1 MEKYNVMNYVL
12 DEYRG
17 VEAEKYIGIFGNPIK
32 HTLSPVIH
40 DTISTILN
48 LNERYI
54 PFHIENNLN
63 LAVKDAFDRGIW
75 GLNITIPHKQSVME
89 YLVEVDEAAK
99 TIGAV
104 NTLVRTKKGYAGY
117 NTDMPGLARAIES
130 EGVSLENKNVIILGA
145 GGAARAAVYMCIKY
159 DAKKV
164 YIINRTVENARRI
177 ADDMEAAFCVYD
189 SHGEKSKC
197 PEIYAVAAEKY
208 KEIPTDK
215 YIFIQCTSV
224 GLHEGDG
231 LPVVD
236 DEKFYKM
243 ALFGVDLIY
252 NPAKTPFIKLLEDL
266 GIKCMNGLKM
276 LLYQGIMSNE
286 LWNKKAVDKDTTDKV
301 YRALC
306 AAVYGTG
313 NNIVLVG
320 YMGSGKTTI
329 GKYISRKFGYEFI
342 DTDEYIMKKEGM
354 SINDIFSQKGEE
366 YFRRLET
373 DIVRD
378 LGTSLHNA
386 VIATGGGLPMRDE
399 NRKLL
404 KDLGTVYYLK
414 TEADTIFRRISG
426 NEDRPLLLCENPY
439 ERICSMLSEREPAYL
454 LCADAVIC
462 TDNKSIEDVAGEIQ
476 MRADSRI
483 NNKAKLSR

>member
-1 MEKYNVMNYVL
+1 MENYNVMNYIL
-12 DEYRG
+12 DEYKD

-40 DTISTILN
+40 DTISKTLD

-63 LAVKDAFDRGIW
+63 LAVKDAFDRGIL
-75 GLNITIPHKQSVME
+75 GLNITVPHKQSVME
-89 YLVEVDEAAK
+89 YLVEADEAAK
-99 TIGAV
+99 AIGAV

-130 EGVSLENKNVIILGA
+130 EGISLENKNIIIFGA

-159 DAKKV
+159 GAKKV
-164 YIINRTVENARRI
+164 YIINRTVENARKI
-177 ADDMEAAFCVYD
+177 ADDMEAAFCVYENG
-189 SHGEKSKC
+189 SKKSNC
-197 PEIYAVAAEKY
+197 SQIYAVAAEKF
-208 KEIPTDK
+208 KEIPNDK

-236 DEKFYKM
+236 DTEFYKM

-252 NPAKTPFIKLLEDL
+252 NPAKTPFIKLLESL

-286 LWNKKAVDKDTTDKV
+286 LWNQKAVDEDTTENV

-329 GKYISRKFGYEFI
+329 GKYISRELGYEFI
-342 DTDEYIMKKEGM
+342 DTDEYIMKKEGL
-354 SINDIFSQKGEE
+354 SVNDIFSEKGEE

-373 DIVRD
+373 DAIRE
-378 LGTSLHNA
+378 LGDGLHNT
-386 VIATGGGLPMRDE
+386 VIATGGGLPMRGE

-404 KDLGTVYYLK
+404 KALGMVYYLK
-414 TEADTIFRRISG
+414 TGADAIFRRISG
-426 NEDRPLLLCENPY
+426 NKDRPLLLCENPY
-439 ERICSMLSEREPAYL
+439 ERICSMLNEREPAYL
-454 LCADAVIC
+454 RSADVVIY
-462 TDNKSIEDVAGEIQ
+462 TDNKSVKAVAKEIYDKQ
-476 MRADSRI
+476 ATKQ
-483 NNKAKLSR
+483 N

>member
-12 DEYRG
+12 EGYKG

-40 DTISTILN
+40 DTISMALN

-54 PFHIENNLN
+54 PFHIEDNLK
-63 LAVKDAFDRGIW
+63 LAVKDAYDRGIL
-75 GLNITIPHKQSVME
+75 GLNITVPHKQSVME

-99 TIGAV
+99 AIGAV

-130 EGVSLENKNVIILGA
+130 EGVSLENKKIIILGA

-159 DAKKV
+159 GAKKV

-177 ADDMEAAFCVYD
+177 ADDMKAAFCMYD
-189 SHGEKSKC
+189 SHDKKSKC
-197 PEIYAVAAEKY
+197 PEIYAVAAEKFQ
-208 KEIPTDK
+208 EIPIDK

-236 DEKFYKM
+236 DAEFYRM

-252 NPAKTPFIKLLEDL
+252 NPAKTPFIKLLETL
-266 GIKCMNGLKM
+266 GIKNMNGLKM

-286 LWNKKAVDKDTTDKV
+286 LWNKKIVDKDTTDKV

-329 GKYISRKFGYEFI
+329 GKYISRELGYEFI
-342 DTDEYIMKKEGM
+342 DTDEYIMKKEGLTV
-354 SINDIFSQKGEE
+354 NDIFAKKGEE
-366 YFRRLET
+366 YFRTLET
-373 DIVRD
+373 DAIRE
-378 LGTSLHNA
+378 LGNSLHNT

-399 NRKLL
+399 NRRLIKA
-404 KDLGTVYYLK
+404 LGTVYYLK
-414 TEADTIFRRISG
+414 TGADTIFRRISG
-426 NEDRPLLLCENPY
+426 NEDRPLLMCENPY
-439 ERICSMLSEREPAYL
+439 ERICSMLNERESAYL
-454 LCADAVIC
+454 CSADVVIY
-462 TDNKSIEDVAGEIQ
+462 TDNKSVKDVAKEIY
-476 MRADSRI
+476 
-483 NNKAKLSR
+483 NK

>member
-1 MEKYNVMNYVL
+1 MKKYNVMDYVL
-12 DEYRG
+12 DEYKD

-40 DTISTILN
+40 DTISSALN
-48 LNERYI
+48 LKERYI

-63 LAVKDAFDRGIW
+63 LAVQDAFDRGIL
-75 GLNITIPHKQSVME
+75 GLNITVPHKQKVME
-89 YLVEVDEAAK
+89 CLVEVDEAAK

-104 NTLVRTKKGYAGY
+104 NTLVRTKNGYAGY
-117 NTDMPGLARAIES
+117 NTDMPGLAKAIES
-130 EGVSLENKNVIILGA
+130 EGISLENKSIIILGA

-159 DAKKV
+159 GAKKV
-164 YIINRTVENARRI
+164 YIINRTIENARKI
-177 ADDMEAAFCVYD
+177 ADDMESAFCVDD
-189 SHGEKSKC
+189 SSGKKC
-197 PEIYAVAAEKY
+197 KCSVYVVAADKY
-208 KEIPTDK
+208 KEIPNDK

-252 NPAKTPFIKLLEDL
+252 NPAKTPFIKLLGSL
-266 GIKCMNGLKM
+266 GIKNMNGLKM
-276 LLYQGIMSNE
+276 LLYQGIMANE
-286 LWNKKAVDKDTTDKV
+286 LWNKNAVDKDTADKV

-306 AAVYGTG
+306 TAAYGSG

-329 GKYISRKFGYEFI
+329 GKYISRELGYEFI
-342 DTDEYIMKKEGM
+342 DTDEYIVKKEGM
-354 SINDIFSQKGEE
+354 SINDIFSKKGEE
-366 YFRRLET
+366 YFRKLET
-373 DIVRD
+373 DTVRE
-378 LGTSLHNA
+378 LGASLHNA
-386 VIATGGGLPMRDE
+386 VIATGGGLPLRDE
-399 NRKLL
+399 NKKLL

-439 ERICSMLSEREPAYL
+439 ERICSMLNEREPDYQLA
-454 LCADAVIC
+454 ADVLIY
-462 TDNKSIEDVAGEIQ
+462 TDNKSVEDVAREIYN
-476 MRADSRI
+476 SR
-483 NNKAKLSR
+483 KK

>member
-1 MEKYNVMNYVL
+1 SDVYKSIVMDYVL
-12 DEYRG
+12 DEYKD

-40 DTISTILN
+40 DTISGALN

-63 LAVKDAFDRGIW
+63 LAIKDAFDRGIL
-75 GLNITIPHKQSVME
+75 GLNITVPYKQSVME
-89 YLVEVDEAAK
+89 CLVGVDEAAK
-99 TIGAV
+99 AIGAV
-104 NTLVRTKKGYAGY
+104 NTLVRTENGYVGY
-117 NTDMPGLARAIES
+117 NTDMPGLAKAIES
-130 EGVSLENKNVIILGA
+130 EGVSLENINIIILGA
-145 GGAARAAVYMCIKY
+145 GAAARAAVYMCIKY
-159 DAKKV
+159 NAKKV

-177 ADDMEAAFCVYD
+177 ADDMEAAFCVHD
-189 SHGEKSKC
+189 SCGKKSKC
-197 PEIYAVAAEKY
+197 PEIYAVAAGKY
-208 KEIPTDK
+208 KEIPNDK

-236 DEKFYKM
+236 DAEFYKM

-252 NPAKTPFIKLLEDL
+252 NPAKTPFIKLLEAL
-266 GIKCMNGLKM
+266 GIKTMNGLKM

-286 LWNKKAVDKDTTDKV
+286 LWNKQTVDKDTTDKV

-329 GKYISRKFGYEFI
+329 GKCISCELGYEFI
-342 DTDEYIMKKEGM
+342 DTDEYIVKKEGM
-354 SINDIFSQKGEE
+354 SINDIFSKKGEE

-373 DIVRD
+373 DTVREF
-378 LGTSLHNA
+378 GTVLHNA

-414 TEADTIFRRISG
+414 TEADTIFKRISG

-439 ERICSMLSEREPAYL
+439 ERICSMLNEREPNYL
-454 LCADAVIC
+454 LSADVLIY
-462 TDNKSIEDVAGEIQ
+462 TDNKSVEDVAREIY
-476 MRADSRI
+476 
-483 NNKAKLSR
+483 NCLL